1 MSHPS
6 PDKPTLSS
14 REQADLSALA
24 DGTID
29 PARKAEVEARIAA
42 SPELTALYHR
52 ERRVVELVHRA
63 SERTHA
69 PLGLR
74 ERIAAQRPSPAKQAR
89 RRLGYAGGLA
99 AALAV
104 VALALVL
111 LLPGGSPGAPSVSEA
126 AALASLGATQSAPMP
141 DPSNP
146 AKLGSDVEDVYFP
159 NWEKRFNAAAVGQ
172 RTDTVG
178 GRPART
184 VYYRMHGKTIA
195 YTIVGEPA
203 LSGTPSSE
211 SWLNG
216 TELWTFKHDGRH
228 VVTWKRDGRT
238 CILSSVNVATRQL
251 QRLAAWPAAGIS

>member
-1 MSHPS
+1 MSSPS
-6 PDKPTLSS
+6 SHKPTLSP

-29 PARKAEVEARIAA
+29 PGRRAEVEARIAA
-42 SPELTALYHR
+42 SPQLTALYER
-52 ERRVVELVHRA
+52 ERRVAELLHRA
-63 SERTHA
+63 NEQTRA

-74 ERIAAQRPSPAKQAR
+74 ERIEAQRPSRAKRAR
-89 RRLGYAGGLA
+89 RRLSYAGGLA

-126 AALASLGATQSAPMP
+126 AGLATLGATQSAPMP
-141 DPSNP
+141 DPDNP

-159 NWEKRFNAAAVGQ
+159 NWEKRFDATATGQ
-172 RTDTVG
+172 RNDTLD
-178 GRPART
+178 GRPATT
-184 VYYRMHGKTIA
+184 VYYRMNGRTIA

-203 LSGTPSSE
+203 LSGSPSKE
-211 SWLNG
+211 SWLHG
-216 TELWTFKHDGRH
+216 TELWTFEHNGRQ

-238 CILSSVNVATRQL
+238 CILSSSDVAPRQL
-251 QRLAAWPAAGIS
+251 RKLAAWTAPGVS